1 MHNDPDSFFQN
12 PSSSLSLS
20 SPNPA
25 NLRVSGHNRLF
36 LAGGA
41 IRHKPMQ
48 STSRAGTRT
57 PRPTFRRVP
66 THTEA
71 RVRMHRLAVVT
82 MRIRPPSTL
91 SPNLHKA
98 HRLYISP
105 RPRITKKNQTV
116 PQQQR
121 LVHDRL
127 LVSLKLTLYRH
138 ATRRSSQSHQRR
150 SFTATKARIRS
161 HA

>member
-1 MHNDPDSFFQN
+1 MTLLPFSTTQLKPLPVQSQ
-12 PSSSLSLS
+12 PSESARQRPQPSI
-20 SPNPA
+20 PG
-25 NLRVSGHNRLF
+25 R
-36 LAGGA
+36 GA
-41 IRHKPMQ
+41 IRYKPMQ

-91 SPNLHKA
+91 SSKLAQSTPT
-98 HRLYISP
+98 LYQSQAENNKEE
-105 RPRITKKNQTV
+105 TQS

-138 ATRRSSQSHQRR
+138 ATRRSGQSHQRR